1 MRKIEKQPQIDQ
13 TGKVILIDGRGTLRP
28 VLRQAVNFGAVT
40 VFCYCFSDVSCS
52 VASGGKADLAR
63 VPFKDPCLKSH
74 SGLFQ
79 CASLSRHDPV
89 FSAGKRRT
97 VTRYHHPSRTEDG
110 RFRAGLDDVIIM
122 PLVLVT
128 LAASKFLRF
137 IFLILMR
144 LLDYAFPLAM
154 QLVWLP
160 LFAANVLGNGL
171 VAVINGA
178 LRVLPLSKTKRRR
191 WSVSI
196 RWNWSRLRRR
206 ISYRAFEHA
215 VHIVFESGMAWVFRT
230 CRHLTPNAA
239 LLVILG
245 AVLWLPIS
253 FVAAT
258 AMHAVLFAKVTSWP
272 AWMQLLHPLATVI
285 AKSKLLVLPVYPA
298 AWPQAKKHP
307 FVQVVFE
314 NYEAIKSLYLVKKVG
329 FRYRQAGIAG
339 IAAADSLERTA
350 GLTSAMRWMRK
361 AHVAQHF
368 GVEKPTQELRSFFAR
383 WSIKFS
389 AEYYEAKE
397 RQAASHPQFHH

>member
-1 MRKIEKQPQIDQ
+1 MSALEVKR
-13 TGKVILIDGRGTLRP
+13 
-28 VLRQAVNFGAVT
+28 
-40 VFCYCFSDVSCS
+40 
-52 VASGGKADLAR
+52 ASIGPEG
-63 VPFKDPCLKSH
+63 F
-74 SGLFQ
+74 FQ

-89 FSAGKRRT
+89 SSAGNGCT
-97 VTRYHHPSRTEDG
+97 VTRYHHPLWIEDG
-110 RFRAGLDDVIIM
+110 RFRAGLDDVIII
-122 PLVLVT
+122 PLVFVT
-128 LAASKFLRF
+128 LAANKILRF

-171 VAVINGA
+171 VAIINGA
-178 LRVLPLSKTKRRR
+178 LRVLPLSKTKRRK

-196 RWNWSRLRRR
+196 RRNWSWLRRR

-230 CRHLTPNAA
+230 CRHLTPNTA

-245 AVLWLPIS
+245 AALWLPIS
-253 FVAAT
+253 FGAAT
-258 AMHAVLFAKVTSWP
+258 AMHAVLFTKVTSWP

-285 AKSKLLVLPVYPA
+285 AKSKLLALPVYPA

-314 NYEAIKSLYLVKKVG
+314 NYKAIKSLYLVKKLG
-329 FRYRQAGIAG
+329 LRYRQAGIAG
-339 IAAADSLERTA
+339 TAAADRLERTG

-361 AHVAQHF
+361 AHVAKHF
-368 GVEKPTQELRSFFAR
+368 GVETPTRELRSFFSR

-389 AEYYEAKE
+389 AEYYEVKE
-397 RQAASHPQFHH
+397 REAAAHQLSHH